1 MLSRCTS
8 WIVCL
13 RLAGAVCLTALGA
26 FGQPPSVS
34 NLSTRAPVGT
44 GQDILVVGFSVGP
57 GPDQTMLI
65 RAAGPALAGFG
76 VTGVLADPRLEIFS
90 GATRMGEN
98 DNWSTPV
105 GSATTVTAA
114 DFTATGAFAFPP
126 GSRDAAFLGRFGP
139 GSYSAQV
146 SGVEAT
152 TGVALVEVYKVGV
165 GGPRL
170 ANLSTRAQVGV
181 DGEVLIPGLV
191 ISPGSGTRRLLVRAA
206 GPALGALGV
215 VGALADPTMRV
226 ASATGAV
233 VAANDNWGTPVG
245 ALAFAAPALSSAFS
259 RTGAFAF
266 TPGSRDAALIAEFAP
281 GSYTIHVSGVGN
293 TRGVALVE
301 IYDITPAVPTS
312 TAVDPSTLTGKV
324 MCGYQGWFNGE
335 GDGANRGYNHWAPG
349 GRRPGPGQVNVDL
362 WPDLTEYGPN
372 ERFPTDFVHADGRP
386 AEVFSS
392 YLRPTVLRH
401 FQWMREHGIDG
412 VFVQRFINSL
422 RNANSLRHNDAV
434 LGHCREGARVHG
446 RAYALMYDLSGLAP
460 GQADF
465 LLADWRRLARETALT
480 RDAAYLQHR
489 GKPLLALWGCGFLD
503 ESTRPA
509 LDDWRRI
516 LAFLKDD
523 PEAGGL
529 AIMLGVPSFW
539 RTLTRDAIPD
549 PALLEVLQLAAVI
562 SPWSVGRYRTPAE
575 AASHATAVWQPDLL
589 WCRERGIDFL
599 PVAFPGFSWSNLKGA
614 GAPLDQIPRLQGRFF
629 WSQIAAAK
637 LTGADMLYV
646 AMFDEVDEATAIFKC
661 TNQPP
666 VGPGVSFLTYEGLP
680 TDHYL
685 RLTGLAMQVIRG
697 DLAVTTEP
705 PGR

>member
-1 MLSRCTS
+1 MR
-8 WIVCL
+8 V
-13 RLAGAVCLTALGA
+13 LGA
-26 FGQPPSVS
+26 
-34 NLSTRAPVGT
+34 
-44 GQDILVVGFSVGP
+44 
-57 GPDQTMLI
+57 
-65 RAAGPALAGFG
+65 
-76 VTGVLADPRLEIFS
+76 
-90 GATRMGEN
+90 
-98 DNWSTPV
+98 
-105 GSATTVTAA
+105 
-114 DFTATGAFAFPP
+114 
-126 GSRDAAFLGRFGP
+126 
-139 GSYSAQV
+139 
-146 SGVEAT
+146 
-152 TGVALVEVYKVGV
+152 
-165 GGPRL
+165 
-170 ANLSTRAQVGV
+170 
-181 DGEVLIPGLV
+181 
-191 ISPGSGTRRLLVRAA
+191 SGTL
-206 GPALGALGV
+206 
-215 VGALADPTMRV
+215 
-226 ASATGAV
+226 

-245 ALAFAAPALSSAFS
+245 SLAFAAPALSSAFS
-259 RTGAFAF
+259 QNGAFAF
-266 TPGSRDAALIAEFAP
+266 TFGSRDAALIAEFPP
-281 GSYTIHVSGVGN
+281 GNYTIQVSGVGD

-301 IYDITPAVPTS
+301 IYDITPAAPTS
-312 TAVDPSTLTGKV
+312 THVNPSSLTGKV

-362 WPDLTEYGPN
+362 WPDLTEYGAN
-372 ERFPTDFVHADGRP
+372 ERFPTNFIHADGRP

-392 YLRPTVLRH
+392 YLRPTVMRH
-401 FQWMREHGIDG
+401 FQWMSEHGIDG

-422 RNANSLRHNDAV
+422 RNATSLRHNDTV
-434 LGHCREGARVHG
+434 LGHCREAARAHG

-465 LLADWRRLARETALT
+465 LIADWRKLARETALT
-480 RDAAYLQHR
+480 RDPAYLQHR

-503 ESTRPA
+503 DSPRPT
-509 LDDWRRI
+509 LDDWRKI

-523 PEAGGL
+523 PEVGGL

-539 RTLTRDAIPD
+539 RTLSRDAVPD
-549 PALLEVLQLAAVI
+549 PALLEVLQLADVI

-575 AASHATAVWQPDLL
+575 AASHAATVLQPDLL

-629 WSQIAAAK
+629 WSQIAAAR

-685 RLTGLAMQVIRG
+685 RLTGLATRVIRG

-705 PGR
+705 PAR